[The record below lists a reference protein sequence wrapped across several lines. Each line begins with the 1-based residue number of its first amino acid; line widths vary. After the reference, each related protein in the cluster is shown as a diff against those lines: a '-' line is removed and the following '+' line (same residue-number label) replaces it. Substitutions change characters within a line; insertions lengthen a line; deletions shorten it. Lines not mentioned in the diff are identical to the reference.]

1 MLLCLESL
9 LLGHQP
15 KHLQH
20 TSINAHNGTHNLEVV
35 DTKVDVHGSVTVW
48 QGCQ

>member
-9 LLGHQP
+9 LLGHLS
-15 KHLQH
+15 KLLQH
-20 TSINAHNGTHNLEVV
+20 TSINAHNATHNLKVV